1 MASRQ
6 VFRIQK
12 IISQEILRR
21 CNTKFSIQSKRE
33 MLVNGTEKSLSDHRV
48 RRLRISVRSDFCWGG
63 GRGGIVLFCNGVHC
77 CIPIT
82 ISIFRYLVS
91 AKILFK
97 RLFVSKSNTIIQD
110 VVRFSQLTLN
120 TPT

>member
-1 MASRQ
+1 
-6 VFRIQK
+6 
-12 IISQEILRR
+12 
-21 CNTKFSIQSKRE
+21 

-48 RRLRISVRSDFCWGG
+48 RRLRISVRSDFFLGG
-63 GRGGIVLFCNGVHC
+63 GGGIVLFCNGVHC